1 MSNELEQTWKDEY
14 DRLWRVTGVGLV
26 LKPTLKMFIESL
38 LSKQR
43 EELVKEFLSLSKR
56 YKNDKYSTDSF
67 VILGKKLDKFL
78 EEINKIKPKGKGGNH
93 ATRR

>member
-43 EELVKEFLSLSKR
+43 EEMVKEFLSLGKR